1 MIIVYAAI
9 PATIV
14 LIAGIALYM
23 YIKGNAAAH
32 LTKGGDPGKVLS
44 VRSSGD
50 PET

>member
-9 PATIV
+9 PATVV
-14 LIAGIALYM
+14 LIGGIALYM
-23 YIKGNAAAH
+23 YIKGNAAAE
-32 LTKGGDPGKVLS
+32 LAKGKDPGKVLS